1 MQTSNQHTKTQLRAI
16 QLNPFAAPR
25 LLSAAMP
32 PFFVA
37 CGNRSPPL
45 AAIFSALRRY
55 PCRDSTLCVH
65 SAALGGFSFRLATVL
80 CCYRNIFLAA
90 LSGILLCCCRNKF
103 RRLLSLCGNRK
114 CGIITDLFAELCRND
129 PADRFAPA
137 ERLSTDHRLG
147 IRPKQILTPRKNAA
161 DDDHLRIE

>member
-1 MQTSNQHTKTQLRAI
+1 MIQRTKITTSC
-16 QLNPFAAPR
+16 NPIKSFCRSTASSGGYAA
-25 LLSAAMP
+25 
-32 PFFVA
+32 FFVV

-45 AAIFSALRRY
+45 AAIFFVLRRH
-55 PCRDSTLCVH
+55 PCRNSTLRVH
-65 SAALGGFSFRLATVL
+65 SAALGGYFFRLATVL

-90 LSGILLCCCRNKF
+90 RGGILLCCCRNKL

-114 CGIITDLFAELCRND
+114 CGIITNLFAELCRND

-137 ERLSTDHRLG
+137 ESLSTDHRLG